1 MSILEAIIL
10 GIVQGL
16 AEFLPIS
23 SSGHLV
29 LTKNVLG
36 IQESNMFFD
45 VLLHIGTL
53 IPIFI
58 VYWKDIWEL
67 IKKPFQ
73 KYVYLLVIATIPA
86 VVITLLFEET
96 FETLFQGTI
105 FLGVGFIITGTLLL
119 FTDRPRTLTKKD
131 KNITYID
138 ALIIGVFQGF
148 AITPAVSRSGS
159 TITAS
164 ILRGLDRETAAKFSF
179 LMSIP
184 AIGGA
189 FVLQLFKLFTGE
201 FYINQSDMIPY
212 IAGFFA
218 SMLSGYLAIR
228 FMLVLIKKAKL
239 KYFSYY
245 VYTIGVLIIIDS
257 LFFNIYF

>member
-1 MSILEAIIL
+1 MSILDAIIL

-29 LTKNVLG
+29 LTQRLLG
-36 IQESNMFFD
+36 VEKPNMFFD

-58 VYWKDIWEL
+58 IYWKDILEL

-73 KYVYLLVIATIPA
+73 KYVYLLIIATIPA
-86 VVITLLFEET
+86 VIFTLLFEDI
-96 FETLFQGTI
+96 FEILFKGTT

-119 FTDRPRTLTKKD
+119 FTDKPRKLSKKD
-131 KNITYID
+131 RDITYLD
-138 ALIIGVFQGF
+138 ALVIGIFQGF

-164 ILRGLDRETAAKFSF
+164 ILRGLNRETAAKFSF

-189 FVLQLFKLFTGE
+189 FVLQVFKLVSGE
-201 FYINQSDMIPY
+201 YIINQEDFIPY
-212 IAGFFA
+212 IVGFFA

-228 FMLVLIKKAKL
+228 FMLVIIKKAKL

-245 VYTIGVLIIIDS
+245 VYFIGVLIILDS
-257 LFFNIYF
+257 LFFNFYF

>member
-10 GIVQGL
+10 GIIQGL

-29 LTKNVLG
+29 LAQKILKVEQPG
-36 IQESNMFFD
+36 MFFD

-53 IPIFI
+53 VPIFI

-73 KYVYLLVIATIPA
+73 KYVYLLVVATIPA
-86 VVITLLFEET
+86 VVITILFEET
-96 FETLFQGTI
+96 FEMLFQGTI
-105 FLGVGFIITGTLLL
+105 FLGVGFLITGTLLL
-119 FTDRPRTLTKKD
+119 FTDKPRVLNKKD
-131 KNITYID
+131 KNISYVD
-138 ALIIGVFQGF
+138 ALIIGCFQGF

-164 ILRGLDRETAAKFSF
+164 ILRGLNRETAAKFSF

-189 FVLQLFKLFTGE
+189 FVLQLYKLMSGVYVIEQGNFV
-201 FYINQSDMIPY
+201 PY

-245 VYTIGVLIIIDS
+245 VYLVGTFVILDS
-257 LFFNIYF
+257 LFFHIYF